1 MRRVFLVCRRQCTL
15 CRRQWFKNRKDY
27 RRVCDSLPS
36 PIISNRYV
44 CSFTGCCGASVVL
57 PSAPSLVQQFAA
69 KGSSFQRRVLSLALF
84 STFLFSCYPSVFNL
98 SLRLSFRPLLVYM
111 VLFTFLYLYRFAL
124 SLSFC
129 LETLLCGLLLSCS
142 RPRCRVILNLYLVTI
157 PLRGEVFY
165 LNLFL
170 IPSLSTIFTFE
181 CAIPMI
187 VILVSFSF
195 CGAGLC
201 LAPEIFLLRAVLA
214 NLMFSY

>member
-1 MRRVFLVCRRQCTL
+1 MLEAIPLCRRQC
-15 CRRQWFKNRKDY
+15 FKNRKDY

-84 STFLFSCYPSVFNL
+84 STFLFLLSVSNL
-98 SLRLSFRPLLVYM
+98 TLRLSFWPFLVYM
-111 VLFTFLYLYRFAL
+111 VLFTFYTFTILRYPCLFAL
-124 SLSFC
+124 R
-129 LETLLCGLLLSCS
+129 LCCAASCIDF
-142 RPRCRVILNLYLVTI
+142 PAPMFFVILNLYLFPI

-165 LNLFL
+165 LNLFP

-195 CGAGLC
+195 CGVGLC

>member
-1 MRRVFLVCRRQCTL
+1 MYVLLPVAAGRRSFFLPPRPLCSSLLRRVRLLASSVILSTL
-15 CRRQWFKNRKDY
+15 FY
-27 RRVCDSLPS
+27 
-36 PIISNRYV
+36 
-44 CSFTGCCGASVVL
+44 
-57 PSAPSLVQQFAA
+57 
-69 KGSSFQRRVLSLALF
+69 LSLFVIRLQ
-84 STFLFSCYPSVFNL
+84 SYLETVFLAVSCIYG
-98 SLRLSFRPLLVYM
+98 SFYL
-111 VLFTFLYLYRFAL
+111 LYLYHFAL

-142 RPRCRVILNLYLVTI
+142 RPRCRVILNLYLVPI

-165 LNLFL
+165 LNLFP

-195 CGAGLC
+195 CGVGLC